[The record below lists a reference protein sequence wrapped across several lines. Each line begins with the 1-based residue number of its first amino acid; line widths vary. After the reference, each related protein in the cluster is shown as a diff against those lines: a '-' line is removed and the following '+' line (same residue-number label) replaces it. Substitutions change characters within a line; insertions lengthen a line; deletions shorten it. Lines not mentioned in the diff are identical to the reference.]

1 MLSFYDKVYKECE
14 VYFGADT
21 KRFLDRQIECHI
33 NKTAQTLDYSDRE
46 MLAKWI
52 RISGGLILSKE
63 EAEELS
69 AKILTLK

>member
-1 MLSFYDKVYKECE
+1 MSSFYDKVYKECE
-14 VYFGADT
+14 VYFGAET

-33 NKTAQTLDYSDRE
+33 NKTAQTIDASDRD

-52 RISGGLILSKE
+52 RISGGLILSKK

-69 AKILTLK
+69 TKIRTLK